1 MKEIHTLYKL
11 IILYLLNR
19 LEGSLTNG
27 QICAFVA
34 EEQYTDYFTVQ
45 ETLADMVEA
54 QLLETETV
62 RNSTYYHLTEIGK
75 ETLSYF
81 IEDIST
87 AIRKDIE
94 AYLKKNKMKLRNEN
108 AVLAD
113 YCNLEEGG
121 FSVIL
126 QIREKESCII
136 DMKLVVPDER
146 QAIRLCDNWK
156 KKSSQIYS
164 HLLKD
169 LM

>member
-94 AYLKKNKMKLRNEN
+94 AYLKKNKMNLRNEN

-113 YCNLEEGG
+113 YCKR
-121 FSVIL
+121 IL
-126 QIREKESCII
+126 
-136 DMKLVVPDER
+136 
-146 QAIRLCDNWK
+146 
-156 KKSSQIYS
+156 YY
-164 HLLKD
+164 
-169 LM
+169 